1 MCDLILGVFVF
12 VQTEYC
18 NCVNKLEK
26 DLISNYQ
33 AQFEKLFK
41 AEAPTW
47 ETHGN
52 LMVTIRK
59 NSFLVEIKNKK
70 TLTFGLMK
78 NASYLLHAFA
88 VSSDGETGV
97 GVVPAVPEGTVA
109 TPGDH
114 LPVLRLL

>member
-1 MCDLILGVFVF
+1 MCLLRCVLLLLTYFQDERHPFRVRHCCFTFCFICRPLEKRNLLKLCNLIVVVLVF

-52 LMVTIRK
+52 LMVT
-59 NSFLVEIKNKK
+59 
-70 TLTFGLMK
+70 
-78 NASYLLHAFA
+78 
-88 VSSDGETGV
+88 
-97 GVVPAVPEGTVA
+97 
-109 TPGDH
+109 
-114 LPVLRLL
+114 